1 MSGTRTRSAAQL
13 RSVVVS
19 VAEEVFAA
27 VEVVRQETVDLHHA
41 VGQRGEP
48 IRGGD
53 VSDLRHGIQAQL
65 RRGAGLVIGL
75 GLIVAP
81 DLLADQPLR
90 LEWWQREPGEEQ
102 PTALQ
107 VDLNR
112 LSPGFYDYEAAEWF
126 DLPRRTGRRHVVGPY
141 VDVHGTGRYLLT
153 FTAPVESDGQFLGV
167 AGADVP
173 VAWLETRLLRE
184 LGTDREVVILNPD
197 GRVVLSTSPRWL
209 AGDLLE
215 PEADP
220 RLLCRPLPALP
231 WRVGVISPN
240 R

>member
-1 MSGTRTRSAAQL
+1 MSGTRTSSAAQL
-13 RSVVVS
+13 RRAVVS

-27 VEVVRQETVDLHHA
+27 VEVVRQATVNLDHA
-41 VGQRGEP
+41 VELRGEQ

-53 VSDLRHGIQAQL
+53 VSQLRHGIQARL
-65 RRGAGLVIGL
+65 RQGAGLVIGL

-81 DLLADQPLR
+81 DLLGDQPLR

-102 PTALQ
+102 PSALQ

-126 DLPRRTGRRHVVGPY
+126 DVPRRTRQRHVVGPY

-153 FTAPVESDGQFLGV
+153 FTAPVESRGRFLGV

-209 AGDLLE
+209 TGDLLR

-220 RLLCRPLPALP
+220 RLAYRRLPALP
-231 WRVGVISPN
+231 WRIGTISPN